1 MYIIALANSKQIYN
15 LIQQINPSQIIILS
29 RSIFEPNFINF
40 INQKGIQIKELIND
54 ISNIQKKFTNFI
66 ELTDYFKNELTKL
79 KNEKNYEKIVYLST
93 SVNPLSSDII
103 AQEIENP
110 NVIMC
115 QTYEDLINNFFSFSY
130 KFKYQLPF
138 EFKPID
144 FLFLLYHFNLDLN
157 FSINFIIP
165 NIPFSFT
172 NIFNESDIRKV
183 SDIAKVFCFIP
194 KKIIEKTLLDYLWSV
209 MIKLRY
215 NCQWDKIQT
224 SKTIKNHLIEEAYEV
239 LDSIEKN
246 DSEKFKSELGDLLL
260 QIIFHSQIQ
269 SDFKN
274 FNFYDVLESLIQKL
288 INRHPH
294 VFSENKTQNIEEIL
308 VTWEKTKSKENQS
321 NQIDLPKSMPSL
333 LKMYLLY
340 RKIKRIKIQEN
351 FDKLVKSAVN
361 DPLILKLHELYLT
374 KDENLENQINNFL
387 DYIIEKMNQEKLLPS

>member
-54 ISNIQKKFTNFI
+54 IPNIQKKFTNFI

-351 FDKLVKSAVN
+351 FDKLVKSVVN